1 MNYVLLKAFL
11 FTIIF
16 AVLCIPIFFIKS
28 ASKKYKLLFLLLFSV
43 FTVDILLMSG
53 AKLNFGL
60 YYNWTGKILAT
71 AFVLGIVFFLKR
83 KKEKFDFG
91 LTLKQRKGSLK
102 PVIIVFT
109 VYCLIEFIVVYQF
122 FGKSTFNI
130 ESHLFQMTLPGIS
143 EEIIYRGFYLGVL
156 NRILPKKWFIFN
168 APMGYSS
175 IIVTLMFAMA
185 HGLSISHNFQVN
197 FNFYSMLIPFIFGL
211 VVVWMRERTG
221 SILLPVIF
229 HNLTNELGLLI
240 MNFKV

>member
-1 MNYVLLKAFL
+1 MNNVLLKALL
-11 FTIIF
+11 FTILF
-16 AVLCIPIFFIKS
+16 AILCIPIFFIKS
-28 ASKKYKLLFLLLFSV
+28 TSKKYKLLFLLLFSV
-43 FTVDILLMSG
+43 FTLNILLISG

-60 YYNWTGKILAT
+60 NYNWTGKILAT
-71 AFVLGIVFFLKR
+71 AFVLGVVFFLKR
-83 KKEKFDFG
+83 KNEKFDFG
-91 LTLKQRKGSLK
+91 LTLKQKKGSLK

-109 VYCLIEFIVVYQF
+109 VYFLIEFIVAHQF

-130 ESHLFQMTLPGIS
+130 ESHIFQMTLPGIS
-143 EEIIYRGFYLGVL
+143 EEIIYRGFYLGIL
-156 NRILPKKWFIFN
+156 NRLFPKKWFVFN
-168 APMGYSS
+168 TPMGYAS
-175 IIVTLMFAMA
+175 IVVTLMFALS
-185 HGLSISHNFQVN
+185 HGLSITHNFQVN